1 MLLDPLLT
9 ALSWLLGIIVPRDRQ
24 LVVIGGRQ
32 FGGNTR
38 PLLEQSARYGLRGVW
53 LTGRPEILALGR
65 ENVFSIRSLR
75 GLWLGARAG
84 AVLLTHSLGDF
95 SPLYFGS
102 RRVRLYNLWHGMPIK
117 RIARAD
123 PRFPKR
129 SYARSFG
136 REMGRYR
143 AMFATSPAMVRL
155 FEESFALPAER
166 IRITGQPRTDA
177 LLSGATP
184 DLTGRYDPPLPAHRR
199 RILYCPTWRDEEP
212 VQLFPFVDRDLEA
225 VQRFLQER
233 EALLFVRTHPNDP
246 GRLDGRQGRIL
257 PMQADVVAEVT
268 DTLRSFDVL
277 VTDYSSVYYDYL
289 LLDRPV
295 IFLPYDLERY
305 TRSPGFFLPFEE
317 IVAGARP
324 DTQAGFLSALGR
336 ALDQP
341 EAESAERHRVRQ
353 LVYTHVDAGATERV
367 LTFLQADLRS

>member
-65 ENVFSIRSLR
+65 ENVFSTRSLR

-184 DLTGRYDPPLPAHRR
+184 DLTGRTTAACRRTGGASSIAPPGAMRSRFSCSPSSIA
-199 RILYCPTWRDEEP
+199 TWRRCSVFCKSARPSCSCEP
-212 VQLFPFVDRDLEA
+212 IPTIRADWTGARDA
-225 VQRFLQER
+225 FCPCR
-233 EALLFVRTHPNDP
+233 RTWW
-246 GRLDGRQGRIL
+246 R
-257 PMQADVVAEVT
+257 
-268 DTLRSFDVL
+268 
-277 VTDYSSVYYDYL
+277 
-289 LLDRPV
+289 
-295 IFLPYDLERY
+295 
-305 TRSPGFFLPFEE
+305 RSPTPC
-317 IVAGARP
+317 GAS
-324 DTQAGFLSALGR
+324 TSW
-336 ALDQP
+336 
-341 EAESAERHRVRQ
+341 
-353 LVYTHVDAGATERV
+353 
-367 LTFLQADLRS
+367 